1 MGGLTLIAYLR
12 DHCSTADEVLQE
24 EITILDSTMWRG
36 EIFSLQPHLSLAPCR
51 NVGCTMVLWHVSIS
65 VVPSIVYILLLLTRY
80 SCSLSKH

>member
-36 EIFSLQPHLSLAPCR
+36 VIFSP
-51 NVGCTMVLWHVSIS
+51 VS
-65 VVPSIVYILLLLTRY
+65 
-80 SCSLSKH
+80 SLSRTMFDAQ